1 MGKAIVVGITL
12 LLLAIVVAVV
22 VMWFRHKDDDGN
34 LSTKQEKRLQL
45 QLDAAARIMGD
56 AGGAAQL
63 EDCDYLSERT
73 QTAIDQWLKEYG
85 NMRKEL
91 NA

>member
-1 MGKAIVVGITL
+1 MGKAIVVGVTL

-34 LSTKQEKRLQL
+34 LSTRQEKRLQL
-45 QLDAAARIMGD
+45 QLDAAARIMYESGTSD
-56 AGGAAQL
+56 QL
-63 EDCDYLSERT
+63 DDSDFLSERT
-73 QTAIDQWLKEYG
+73 KAAMDQWLKDYG

>member
-1 MGKAIVVGITL
+1 MGKAIVVGVTL

-22 VMWFRHKDDDGN
+22 VMWFRHKDDDGD

-45 QLDAAARIMGD
+45 QLDAAARIMYE
-56 AGGAAQL
+56 AGPADDIDGSDILSGRTKAAM
-63 EDCDYLSERT
+63 
-73 QTAIDQWLKEYG
+73 DQWLKEYG
-85 NMRKEL
+85 KMRKEL